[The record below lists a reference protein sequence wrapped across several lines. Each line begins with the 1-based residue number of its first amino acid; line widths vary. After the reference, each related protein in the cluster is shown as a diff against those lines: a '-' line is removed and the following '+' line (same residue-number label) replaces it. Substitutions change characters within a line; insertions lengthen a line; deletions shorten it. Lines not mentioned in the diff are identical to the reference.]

1 MIKIYESDE
10 YSKSQNRVEYFLSKV
25 QETDLI
31 NVCYTDNSPKLTR
44 VTINFNDRDIFMY
57 TTEYTHQSD
66 HFVLVELNCNTG
78 KKKTYD
84 TEKDINECVKKL
96 LKLYDELYTPLNDDI
111 EYVNEVTGFEYIGD
125 NYD

>member
-31 NVCYTDNSPKLTR
+31 NVCYTNNSPKLIR

-78 KKKTYD
+78 EKKTYD
-84 TEKDINECVKKL
+84 TEKQINDCVKKL
-96 LKLYDELYTPLNDDI
+96 LKLYDELYISLNDDI
-111 EYVNEVTGFEYIGD
+111 EYVNKVTGFEYIGD

>member
-44 VTINFNDRDIFMY
+44 VTINFNNRDIFMY

-66 HFVLVELNCNTG
+66 HFVLVELNCNTSE
-78 KKKTYD
+78 KKTYD
-84 TEKDINECVKKL
+84 TEKQIINCVEKL
-96 LKLYDELYTPLNDDI
+96 RKLYDEYYTPLNDDI
-111 EYVNEVTGFEYIGD
+111 EYVNEVTGFEYMGD